1 MPVIYI
7 LNKQNSLLKEPY
19 ISFDKKYKMISENL
33 HEGEIELPI
42 GTGKQGQFS
51 NGFYNCDY
59 TYQRNMIMKFNFVKV
74 NSEQVERSISPT

>member
-1 MPVIYI
+1 
-7 LNKQNSLLKEPY
+7 
-19 ISFDKKYKMISENL
+19 MISENL
-33 HEGEIELPI
+33 HRGEIELPI

-74 NSEQVERSISPT
+74 NSEQVERSISLT